1 MITAAQLRAA
11 RGLLDWTRNELA
23 AAAKVSPETVKNIE
37 HGVFR
42 PQEQTAEA
50 IIRAFKLRKVEF
62 VDETGVK
69 LIEETVKI
77 IDGPSAYYELLNL
90 ILESGA
96 YQDEIL
102 FMFADNKVSPPEV
115 VEVQKRLRDAGAK
128 FRFIVDEG
136 NDFYRYPKKEYRKV
150 AKNFFNHDVIVIF
163 SDHVATLIDKG
174 AQILIVHNA
183 SLAET
188 NRRIFNFIWAH
199 GKEVI

>member
-1 MITAAQLRAA
+1 
-11 RGLLDWTRNELA
+11 
-23 AAAKVSPETVKNIE
+23 
-37 HGVFR
+37 
-42 PQEQTAEA
+42 
-50 IIRAFKLRKVEF
+50 
-62 VDETGVK
+62 
-69 LIEETVKI
+69 
-77 IDGPSAYYELLNL
+77 
-90 ILESGA
+90 
-96 YQDEIL
+96 
-102 FMFADNKVSPPEV
+102 MFADNKVSPPEV